1 MTNKSIPLSV
11 RISQEDAEFIA
22 SLELEGAKT
31 PSDKV
36 RAIIAAARQRQ
47 RQQQGDSYS
56 SNLIT
61 SQEMLNGARR
71 HIKEIEHRYQMH
83 SELISRLFDWIP
95 ETTAFLATAIPEN
108 SDQEGGKALQQL
120 EKGLIRRTAT
130 LMQSVLQLGV
140 TKQCP
145 CYDEY
150 LMEKH
155 LQPVLDIAELIINNR
170 PHN

>member
-1 MTNKSIPLSV
+1 MTSKSIPLSV
-11 RISQEDAEFIA
+11 RVSQEDAEFIA
-22 SLELEGAKT
+22 GLAIEGAKT

-47 RQQQGDSYS
+47 QHGESYGNS
-56 SNLIT
+56 LIT
-61 SQEMLNGARR
+61 SQELLSVPRR
-71 HIKEIEHRYQMH
+71 RCKELEHRYQIH
-83 SELISRLFDWIP
+83 SELLSRVLDWIP
-95 ETTAFLATAIPEN
+95 ETTAFIATAMPVSAEH
-108 SDQEGGKALQQL
+108 EGEKALQQL
-120 EKGLIRRTAT
+120 EAGLIRRTAT
-130 LMQSVLQLGV
+130 LMQSILQLGV

-145 CYDEY
+145 CYDES